1 MSRLALSGSC
11 AVRLLI
17 GKFKLCQPK
26 SIGRGEVI
34 SVSQPECDAP
44 APMLSGSIESESV
57 IFSLT

>member
-44 APMLSGSIESESV
+44 AMLSGSIESESV